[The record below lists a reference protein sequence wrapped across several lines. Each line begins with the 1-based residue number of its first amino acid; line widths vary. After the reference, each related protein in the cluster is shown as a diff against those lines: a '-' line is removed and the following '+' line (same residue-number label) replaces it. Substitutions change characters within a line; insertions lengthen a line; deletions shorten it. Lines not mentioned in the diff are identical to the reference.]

1 VIGWDGVLEG
11 GGGKTWKLRTYQIS
25 SLGHSF
31 LALAWLGLASSTI
44 PHLCFSSS
52 LRERGFLGS

>member
-1 VIGWDGVLEG
+1 MEG
-11 GGGKTWKLRTYQIS
+11 EGGKTWKLRTYQIS
-25 SLGHSF
+25 SVGHSF